1 MEQVADLPPLNLY
14 DPEWRIH
21 TRSEERPPAKIMDH
35 SQVSRALLSNGC
47 IVIRGTVEHSV
58 LSPGVVVHEGAVV
71 RNSIV
76 MTDAVIGAGA
86 QLDHCIIDKRVQV
99 GRGAVL
105 GYGDDYTANW
115 LEPTR
120 LNSGLTLVGIAA
132 QVRAGVRVGRNV
144 LVGPEV
150 HEADFPSLEVASGDT
165 IDPRMP
171 VWE

>member
-1 MEQVADLPPLNLY
+1 VTDLPPLNLY

-21 TRSEERPPAKIMDH
+21 TRSEERPPAKIMEH
-35 SQVSRALLSNGC
+35 SRVTRALLSNGC

-71 RNSIV
+71 RNSII
-76 MTDAVIGAGA
+76 MTDTVIGAGA
-86 QLDHCIIDKRVQV
+86 QLDNCIVDKHVV
-99 GRGAVL
+99 IGPGAVL
-105 GYGDDYTANW
+105 GYGDDYSSNW
-115 LEPTR
+115 LEPSR
-120 LNSGLTLVGIAA
+120 LSTGLTLVGIHAR
-132 QVRAGVRVGRNV
+132 VKAGVRIGRNV

-150 HEADFPSLEVASGDT
+150 READFTTLEVASGDT

>member
-1 MEQVADLPPLNLY
+1 
-14 DPEWRIH
+14 
-21 TRSEERPPAKIMDH
+21 
-35 SQVSRALLSNGC
+35 
-47 IVIRGTVEHSV
+47 
-58 LSPGVVVHEGAVV
+58 
-71 RNSIV
+71 
-76 MTDAVIGAGA
+76 
-86 QLDHCIIDKRVQV
+86 
-99 GRGAVL
+99 VL